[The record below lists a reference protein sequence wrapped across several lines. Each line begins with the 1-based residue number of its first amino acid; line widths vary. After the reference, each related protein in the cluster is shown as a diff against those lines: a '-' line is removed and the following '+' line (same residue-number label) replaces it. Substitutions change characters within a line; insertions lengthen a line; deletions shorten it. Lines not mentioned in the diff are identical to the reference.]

1 MPAKRIPRH
10 ETGVYYGWVLPMA
23 WKWALKKL
31 QWSSFKTC
39 GHWLPFQNICTS
51 SYVLQLTSSVPQSP
65 TLRRLRPPL
74 AWRLSE
80 PIWRHGVKLM
90 AAKFKLHWL
99 NDHTTNCNQ
108 DHQDQGSADQPGKSR
123 NFQGRIGIP
132 KFWNA
137 PTQKADLGR
146 QWCIIHRSSRS
157 APRTSQWVALK
168 VKLASRFFC
177 LVVLETF
184 TFSWNPKSF
193 QNV

>member
-51 SYVLQLTSSVPQSP
+51 YVLQLTSSVPQSP
-65 TLRRLRPPL
+65 TLRPPL

-99 NDHTTNCNQ
+99 NDQTPSCNQ
-108 DHQDQGSADQPGKSR
+108 DHQGSADQPGKSR

-157 APRTSQWVALK
+157 APRTSQWVSLK

>member
-31 QWSSFKTC
+31 QWSRFKTC
-39 GHWLPFQNICTS
+39 AHWLPFQNICT

-90 AAKFKLHWL
+90 AAKFKVTDSMTTPLIAIKIIKDQPISRAKAEIFRVGSGLPSSEMLPLKKQTLGVNGASSTGVLDLLLEPPNELHWRWSWL
-99 NDHTTNCNQ
+99 
-108 DHQDQGSADQPGKSR
+108 QGFFAWLYLKHLPSAE
-123 NFQGRIGIP
+123 IP
-132 KFWNA
+132 NHFKMF
-137 PTQKADLGR
+137 R
-146 QWCIIHRSSRS
+146 
-157 APRTSQWVALK
+157 
-168 VKLASRFFC
+168 
-177 LVVLETF
+177 E
-184 TFSWNPKSF
+184 
-193 QNV
+193 